1 MVVSTVATNGGYLLW
16 QNPHQSLHV
25 ILASACPEPQALW
38 SVQLGLAASGA
49 EWRHRGMPRNLGQR
63 YKVNCSDPWK
73 LEKYPKLGSNYG
85 LYMNIFSRE
94 VRSIHYGDSNPVQNL
109 ARIVHPKPHVKRR
122 VGGMIRLQLKWAEL
136 GTFITLGTISWVG
149 GWSWFTSASLYFS
162 FAIRLFNIAMENH
175 HF

>member
-1 MVVSTVATNGGYLLW
+1 LVVSTVATNGGYLLW

-63 YKVNCSDPWK
+63 YKVNRSDPWK

-94 VRSIHYGDSNPVQNL
+94 VRSIHYDPLWRFESSSKSRSDSSSQASCKTTSWRNDKTPTQM
-109 ARIVHPKPHVKRR
+109 
-122 VGGMIRLQLKWAEL
+122 GWAWYLYNFGNHIMSWGLEL
-136 GTFITLGTISWVG
+136 I
-149 GWSWFTSASLYFS
+149 
-162 FAIRLFNIAMENH
+162 H
-175 HF
+175 